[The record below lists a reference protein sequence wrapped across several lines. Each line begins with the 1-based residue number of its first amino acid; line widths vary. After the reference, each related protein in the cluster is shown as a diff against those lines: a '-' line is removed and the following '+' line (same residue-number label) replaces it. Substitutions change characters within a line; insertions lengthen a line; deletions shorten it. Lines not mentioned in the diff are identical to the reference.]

1 MALPSL
7 NEALHRL
14 LHAYKKQ
21 LRANIRQHQIS
32 LPITHIRVLKGVGRI
47 PDCTAMAIVQRMG
60 QDKSRVTRVLNDLMH
75 EGLIERS
82 DNPSDRRS
90 QLLTPT
96 DTGLEMLEKIAALE
110 DEAAT
115 CLTGQLS
122 TDELETFLRIAAT
135 MTENATDHE
144 TEQHRSQDHG

>member
-21 LRANIRQHQIS
+21 LRVNIRQHQIPLS
-32 LPITHIRVLKGVGRI
+32 ITQIRVLKGIGRI
-47 PDCTAMAIVQRMG
+47 PDCTAMAIAQRMG
-60 QDKSRVTRVLNDLMH
+60 QDKSRVTRVLNDLAH

-82 DNPSDRRS
+82 ANPNDRRS
-90 QLLTPT
+90 QLLKPT
-96 DTGLEMLEKIAALE
+96 KAGVEMLGKLSTLE

-115 CLTGQLS
+115 RLTGQIS
-122 TDELETFLRIAAT
+122 AHELETFLRIAAV
-135 MTENATDHE
+135 MTESAAHHD
-144 TEQHRSQDHG
+144 TEQYRSEEYE